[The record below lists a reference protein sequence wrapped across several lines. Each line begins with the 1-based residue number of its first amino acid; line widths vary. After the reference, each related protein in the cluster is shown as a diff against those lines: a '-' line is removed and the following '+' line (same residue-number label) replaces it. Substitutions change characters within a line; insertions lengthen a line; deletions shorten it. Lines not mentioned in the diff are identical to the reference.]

1 MIFSYFDDSS
11 DDKREKH
18 VAVGGIIGHEIWLNL
33 FEGKWIEDTKHLTE
47 PFRSTDCETKHGQF
61 TNWDKPACDALMKR
75 LVGVVADKETGIG
88 SVAFDVVVPLYREVF
103 PGCDEKGPMR
113 LAVAKTIVEM
123 ARLARKH
130 NEKIQ
135 LWFEEGSFD
144 SLILQT
150 YNDLRA
156 IESWRWDERGRLF
169 RISFASKELV
179 PLQAADLVAREG
191 YKIADNWMKRPLR
204 KPVLG
209 IWDRMQMSW
218 YTKPT
223 LELLKAKG
231 WPNLEAI
238 VSLPEDRYIH
248 EQRNDGTQYFKT
260 GPPEQANPTV
270 DKFLTNLRREKHNET
285 RF

>member
-11 DDKREKH
+11 DGKREKH

-33 FEGKWIEDTKHLTE
+33 FEGNWIEATKELAE
-47 PFRSTDCETKHGQF
+47 PFRSTDCETQHGQF
-61 TNWDKPACDALMKR
+61 EHWEKGDCDALMKR
-75 LVGVVADKETGIG
+75 LVGVIADKETGVG
-88 SVAFDVVVPLYREVF
+88 SFAFDVSVPLYREVF
-103 PGCDEKGPMR
+103 PDCDENAPVR
-113 LAVAKTIVEM
+113 FAVARTIVEM

-130 NEKIQ
+130 DETIQ
-135 LWFEEGSFD
+135 LWFERGQFD

-150 YNDLRA
+150 YNSLRSL
-156 IESWRWDERGRLF
+156 ESWKWDERGRLF
-169 RISFASKELV
+169 GISFDDKHLV

-191 YKIADNWMKRPLR
+191 YKIADNWKKRPLR

-209 IWDRMQMSW
+209 VWNRMGMGW

-223 LELLKAKG
+223 YELLKAKG

-238 VSLPEDRYIH
+238 VSLSDDRYLY

-260 GPPEQANPTV
+260 GPPEQPNPTV
-270 DKFLTNLRREKHNET
+270 EKFLTNLKTGEHHGN